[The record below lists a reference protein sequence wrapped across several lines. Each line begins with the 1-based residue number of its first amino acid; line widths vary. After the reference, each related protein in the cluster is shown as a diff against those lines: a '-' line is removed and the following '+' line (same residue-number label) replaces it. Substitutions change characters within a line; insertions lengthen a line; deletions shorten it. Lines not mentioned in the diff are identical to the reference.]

1 VAECCHEVGAAL
13 SEAQARYAMKE
24 CFEGLRYLHKQG
36 IVHRDIKGAN
46 VLLTLQGTLK
56 LADFGVSARLTAQQP
71 VRGTFVGTPFWMA
84 PEVIASKS
92 FGNTYNEISDVW
104 SMGIMTIEFVERRT
118 PLCDM
123 NPMAAIFKIPMLPA
137 PTFTNPSQ
145 WSPELNDFLQRMM
158 VKDPTERASTDDML
172 AHAFLSKHNEGDK
185 QRLAMAAFATKARE
199 NINKRRQV
207 VKKANGA
214 QSTLRTGRP
223 TTVRQGVS
231 ADDQVAQ
238 RAVRKALRKQMALI
252 QHAQK
257 QQAKEREKVVKR
269 QEKERAALDDLLR
282 KESDKFARHRVAQ
295 EQTLSKQHRAEQV
308 ALEKQAEVEMKQL
321 KKQQEGDMKN
331 SLNTVRENA
340 KKANASKKS
349 AALAEQ
355 EFRNQQVLQQAVD
368 LYKFRLELASKRQ
381 KLARAQFQ
389 RLADLTHDLE
399 GQRHGIVK
407 AQLERKQL
415 MAAAHLNELQVL
427 QTKAQLERHSIE
439 KEELTKQIKL
449 QQKALLKASKK
460 ADAVSARQQGD
471 DLQREQLETQ
481 AQAHKQQRLDL
492 NHQQV
497 EADERLRSYGRSQK
511 LELEKKCANERLGTL
526 KHYQNEAHTALLT
539 YQESVKNMRLALRS
553 ELMQVRENQIK
564 EELKTVKQVDPTRVQ
579 QAEELKQRQLNAM
592 ARDEDHKIAQ
602 LAEKHAQQ
610 LQSFRSQAKQMLKDL
625 RDHYAPLFAQTGTV
639 QKQPDAKDA
648 ATAAGA
654 AKGKQAPAQAQQS
667 KQSAAAAAAA
677 AVSPEKPARASPPAN
692 EEGEFGTML
701 IEHTIGSGA
710 QNDLG
715 TVMFGTAM
723 IEDIRSGA
731 AANSGTVAIDDI
743 DADEPS
749 FADSFQTATL
759 PSGAALG
766 PLPPGWV
773 ELIAPDGRKYYQNNV
788 DRLTQ
793 WNRPVSS
800 AKTPAPA
807 AAAAAAPAALS
818 SSSPVLT
825 SSSSKGHLQHKLSG
839 SIDAAAAA
847 AKPSPKRPSLARKEH
862 SRDLLNGGPNEDSGV
877 FATTEIDPSLLT
889 SAGPEEPDFASS
901 FDPQQPPPPVE
912 DPPVDD
918 TIVDDY
924 QPIKLADSF
933 RVPTLPDLND
943 LADDDGGANVTMFA
957 DEDE

>member
-1 VAECCHEVGAAL
+1 MELCDGGSVAECCHEVGAAL

-56 LADFGVSARLTAQQP
+56 LADFGVSARLTAAQP

-145 WSPELNDFLQRMM
+145 WSPELNDFLARMM
-158 VKDPTERASTDDML
+158 VKDPTQRASTDDML
-172 AHAFLSKHNEGDK
+172 AHAFLAKHNEGDK
-185 QRLAMAAFATKARE
+185 QRLAMAAFASKARD

-207 VKKANGA
+207 VKKASGA

-257 QQAKEREKVVKR
+257 LQAKEREKVVKR
-269 QEKERAALDDLLR
+269 QEKERAALDELLR
-282 KESDKFARHRVAQ
+282 KESDKFARHRAAQ
-295 EQTLSKQHRAEQV
+295 EQALSKQHRAEQV
-308 ALEKQAEVEMKQL
+308 ALEKQAEGEMKAL

-399 GQRHGIVK
+399 GQRHGLVK

-427 QTKAQLERHSIE
+427 QTKAQLERHQIE

-460 ADAVSARQQGD
+460 VDAPSARQQGD

-481 AQAHKQQRLDL
+481 AAGAQAAAPRPQPP
-492 NHQQV
+492 
-497 EADERLRSYGRSQK
+497 AGRGRRAPPHLHARAQK
-511 LELEKKCANERLGTL
+511 LELEKRCANERLATL

-539 YQESVKNMRLALRS
+539 YQENVKNMRLALRS

-625 RDHYAPLFAQTGTV
+625 REHYAPLFAQSGATV
-639 QKQPDAKDA
+639 NKPAAA
-648 ATAAGA
+648 ATAARRAEGQGGGGGGA
-654 AKGKQAPAQAQQS
+654 TAQAEAGRVVGVARQAGARH
-667 KQSAAAAAAA
+667 AAA
-677 AVSPEKPARASPPAN
+677 ER
-692 EEGEFGTML
+692 GRRGL
-701 IEHTIGSGA
+701 RH
-710 QNDLG
+710 
-715 TVMFGTAM
+715 
-723 IEDIRSGA
+723 
-731 AANSGTVAIDDI
+731 
-743 DADEPS
+743 DADRGHDWQRRAERPRHCDVWHGDDRGHS
-749 FADSFQTATL
+749 QRRQ
-759 PSGAALG
+759 LG
-766 PLPPGWV
+766 QQRHGGDRRSRERRAVVCRQL
-773 ELIAPDGRKYYQNNV
+773 PDGDTAVGR
-788 DRLTQ
+788 RA
-793 WNRPVSS
+793 R
-800 AKTPAPA
+800 PA
-807 AAAAAAPAALS
+807 AGRL
-818 SSSPVLT
+818 
-825 SSSSKGHLQHKLSG
+825 G
-839 SIDAAAAA
+839 
-847 AKPSPKRPSLARKEH
+847 R
-862 SRDLLNGGPNEDSGV
+862 
-877 FATTEIDPSLLT
+877 
-889 SAGPEEPDFASS
+889 
-901 FDPQQPPPPVE
+901 
-912 DPPVDD
+912 
-918 TIVDDY
+918 
-924 QPIKLADSF
+924 AD
-933 RVPTLPDLND
+933 R
-943 LADDDGGANVTMFA
+943 A
-957 DEDE
+957 

>member
-1 VAECCHEVGAAL
+1 MELCDGGSVAECCHEVGAAL

-56 LADFGVSARLTAQQP
+56 LADFGVSARLTAAQP

-123 NPMAAIFKIPMLPA
+123 NPMAAIFKIPMLPP

-145 WSPELNDFLQRMM
+145 WSPELNDFLARMM
-158 VKDPTERASTDDML
+158 VKDPTQRASTDDML
-172 AHAFLSKHNEGDK
+172 AHPFLTKHNEGDK
-185 QRLAMAAFATKARE
+185 QRLAMAAFATKARD

-207 VKKANGA
+207 VKKASGA

-257 QQAKEREKVVKR
+257 LQAKEREKVVKR
-269 QEKERAALDDLLR
+269 QEKERVALDELLR
-282 KESDKFARHRVAQ
+282 KETDKFTRHRVAQ

-308 ALEKQAEVEMKQL
+308 ALEKQAEGEMKAL

-389 RLADLTHDLE
+389 RLADVTHDLE
-399 GQRHGIVK
+399 GQRHGLVK

-427 QTKAQLERHSIE
+427 QTKAQLERHQIE
-439 KEELTKQIKL
+439 KEELVKQIKL

-460 ADAVSARQQGD
+460 ADAPSARQQGD
-471 DLQREQLETQ
+471 DLQREQLESQ
-481 AQAHKQQRLDL
+481 AAAHKQQRLDL

-497 EADERLRSYGRSQK
+497 EADERLRSYTRVQK
-511 LELEKKCANERLGTL
+511 LELEKRCANERLATL

-539 YQESVKNMRLALRS
+539 YQDSVKNMRLALRS

-625 RDHYAPLFAQTGTV
+625 RDHYAPLFAQSGSTVNTKAAANGTAEA
-639 QKQPDAKDA
+639 QKAK
-648 ATAAGA
+648 T
-654 AKGKQAPAQAQQS
+654 P
-667 KQSAAAAAAA
+667 AAAAQQAQPKQAAA
-677 AVSPEKPARASPPAN
+677 PSPEKPARATPPPS
-692 EEGEFGTML
+692 EDGEGYGTML
-701 IEHTIGSGA
+701 IEGTIGSGA

-731 AANSGTVAIDDI
+731 AAQQRHGGDRRPRERRAVVCRQLSDG
-743 DADEPS
+743 DAA
-749 FADSFQTATL
+749 F
-759 PSGAALG
+759 
-766 PLPPGWV
+766 
-773 ELIAPDGRKYYQNNV
+773 GR
-788 DRLTQ
+788 
-793 WNRPVSS
+793 S
-800 AKTPAPA
+800 ARPA
-807 AAAAAAPAALS
+807 A
-818 SSSPVLT
+818 
-825 SSSSKGHLQHKLSG
+825 
-839 SIDAAAAA
+839 
-847 AKPSPKRPSLARKEH
+847 RR
-862 SRDLLNGGPNEDSGV
+862 
-877 FATTEIDPSLLT
+877 
-889 SAGPEEPDFASS
+889 AGW
-901 FDPQQPPPPVE
+901 
-912 DPPVDD
+912 
-918 TIVDDY
+918 
-924 QPIKLADSF
+924 
-933 RVPTLPDLND
+933 N
-943 LADDDGGANVTMFA
+943 
-957 DEDE
+957 